1 MILNEDEKY
10 KVVGEIYKMT
20 NTTNGK
26 IYIGQ
31 TRSHRLNH
39 GKYRPF
45 GSAGRFRDH
54 ISESKGNKKNHCRYL
69 NHALRKYGDDCFTC
83 EKIHTCQVDELD
95 ELEKQCIIEYNS
107 KFPNGYN
114 LTDGGKG
121 VTDVKGEYIWRTET
135 PEPRILEPQPKS
147 DYTKNLISER
157 LKSFFNDKGHC
168 EERMKQIQNQH
179 LTKKY
184 DRFKDVVIVD
194 DDIDKYIRVIKNN
207 ANNTEY
213 VNIVI
218 DNKRITQFVGKHETI
233 EEIKIRAKKF
243 ILEVKELQ
251 CDQTDGNL
259 FRAHTT
265 TP

>member
-1 MILNEDEKY
+1 MILNENEKY

-20 NTTNGK
+20 NTANGK

-31 TRSHRLNH
+31 TRSHILNH

-45 GSAGRFRDH
+45 GSAGRFRGH
-54 ISESKGNKKNHCRYL
+54 ISEANSNKKYQSKYL

-83 EKIHTCQVDELD
+83 EKIHTCHVDELH
-95 ELEKQCIIEYNS
+95 EFEKQYIIEYNS

-121 VTDVKGEYIWRTET
+121 ITDVKGEYIWRTET
-135 PEPRILEPQPKS
+135 PSSRIYEPQPKS

-157 LKSFFNDKGHC
+157 LKLFYNDNDNCQK
-168 EERMKQIQNQH
+168 RMELTQNQH

-194 DDIDKYIRVIKNN
+194 DDIDKYIRVLKNN
-207 ANNTEY
+207 TNNTEY
-213 VNIVI
+213 VRIVI
-218 DNKRITQFVGKHETI
+218 NNKRITTFVGKHESI
-233 EEIKIRAKKF
+233 EKIKNRAKTF
-243 ILEVKELQ
+243 ILEIKDWQRNQIAGISLEP
-251 CDQTDGNL
+251 
-259 FRAHTT
+259 HTT
-265 TP
+265 TR